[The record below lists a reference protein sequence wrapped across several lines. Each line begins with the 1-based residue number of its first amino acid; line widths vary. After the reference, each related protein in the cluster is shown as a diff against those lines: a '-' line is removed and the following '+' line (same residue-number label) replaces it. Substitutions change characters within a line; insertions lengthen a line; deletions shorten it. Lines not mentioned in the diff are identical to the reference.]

1 MKVRYE
7 ESFEKD
13 LKAVKDMK
21 LLKKIKGVLDEIKNA
36 ENLSDIRNIKKLR
49 GYETY
54 YRIRMGE
61 YRIGI
66 EFMEETVILTR
77 FLHRKDIYKYFP

>member
-1 MKVRYE
+1 MIVRYE

-13 LKAVKDMK
+13 LKSVKDIK
-21 LLKKIKGVLDEIKNA
+21 LRKRIIGILEEIKNA
-36 ENLSDIRNIKKLR
+36 QSLNEIRGIKKLKS
-49 GYETY
+49 YETY
-54 YRIRMGE
+54 YRIRIGD

-66 EFMEETVILTR
+66 EIVEGTVILTR